1 MWVRTEMGRGRK
13 SVADHIL
20 ERFKDE
26 AMGPKSCYLVMYD
39 FELGEGKVISPRF
52 FRNLK
57 RITSRLGDG
66 EREQYS
72 VIKCTYLKTTQVLKA
87 LAEHYGCS
95 QIKIYRVVEVKS

>member
-1 MWVRTEMGRGRK
+1 MVRTEMGRGRK

-26 AMGPKSCYLVMYD
+26 TMGLEGYYLVMYD
-39 FELGEGKVISPRF
+39 FELGEGEVISTRF
-52 FRNLK
+52 FHNLK
-57 RITSRLGDG
+57 RIINRLGDG

-72 VIKCTYLKTTQVLKA
+72 VIKCRYPKTTRVLKA

-95 QIKIYRVVEVKS
+95 QIKIYRVVEVKN

>member
-1 MWVRTEMGRGRK
+1 MGRGRK

-26 AMGPKSCYLVMYD
+26 AMGPEGCYLVMYD
-39 FELGEGKVISPRF
+39 FKLSEGKVISPRF

-57 RITSRLGDG
+57 RITNRLGDG

-72 VIKCTYLKTTQVLKA
+72 VIKCAYPKTTQVLKA
-87 LAEHYGCS
+87 LAEYYGCS
-95 QIKIYRVVEVKS
+95 LIKIYQVVEVTM

>member
-1 MWVRTEMGRGRK
+1 MVMGRGRK

-20 ERFKDE
+20 EKFKDE
-26 AMGPKSCYLVMYD
+26 PMGPEDCYLVMYD
-39 FELGEGKVISPRF
+39 FELGEDDVISPRF
-52 FRNLK
+52 FSNLR

-72 VIKCTYLKTTQVLKA
+72 VIKCTYPKTTHVLKA

>member
-1 MWVRTEMGRGRK
+1 MWVRTQMGRGRK

-26 AMGPKSCYLVMYD
+26 AMGSEGCYLVMYD
-39 FELGEGKVISPRF
+39 FELGEGEVISPRF

-57 RITSRLGDG
+57 RITNRLGDG

-72 VIKCTYLKTTQVLKA
+72 VIKCTYPKTTRVLKT

-95 QIKIYRVVEVKS
+95 QIKIYQVVEVKN